1 MFQKLAFCQK
11 SRISKI
17 QVLEILIFKE
27 DWFSTAASDL
37 TATQVELLPLLDS
50 SPSGVHNSVP
60 CAGSEAI
67 N

>member
-1 MFQKLAFCQK
+1 MFHFDRE

-17 QVLEILIFKE
+17 QVLENLVFKE
-27 DWFSTAASDL
+27 AKFSMAASDL

-50 SPSGVHNSVP
+50 SPSGVHSSVP